1 MSMQIKPEI
10 KIDTAGIAMKIRKAA
25 EKALPT
31 VTDQILKDTKQYV
44 PRREGNLG
52 GTLER
57 SASTPYYLSPTKA
70 ELRWS
75 TVYANYVY
83 KGVSKHGRPL
93 RYNKHPN
100 KYAGAEW
107 CKRAK
112 ELHLS
117 DWNSTLNQEMRKY
130 FKNG

>member
-1 MSMQIKPEI
+1 MSLQIKPEI

-25 EKALPT
+25 EKALPE
-31 VTDQILKDTKQYV
+31 VTADILKDTKPYV

-52 GTLER
+52 GTLEK
-57 SASTPYYLSPTKA
+57 SASTPFFINPTEA
-70 ELRWS
+70 ELRWR

-83 KGVSKHGRPL
+83 KGVSKRGKPL
-93 RYNKHPN
+93 RYNKQPN
-100 KYAGAEW
+100 KEAGAEW

-117 DWNSTLNQEMRKY
+117 DWNSTLNQEMRKH

>member
-25 EKALPT
+25 ERSLPT
-31 VTDQILKDTKQYV
+31 VTDQILKDTTQYV
-44 PRREGNLG
+44 PRRG
-52 GTLER
+52 GDLER
-57 SASTPYYLSPTKA
+57 SSENPYYLGTKA
-70 ELRWS
+70 EITWS
-75 TVYANYVY
+75 TIYANYVY
-83 KGVSKHGRPL
+83 KGVSKRGKPL
-93 RYNKHPN
+93 KYNKDPHRF
-100 KYAGAEW
+100 AGAEW

-117 DWNSTLNQEMRKY
+117 DWNSTLNQEMRKH

>member
-1 MSMQIKPEI
+1 MSLQIKPEI

-25 EKALPT
+25 ERSLPV
-31 VTDQILKDTKQYV
+31 VTDQMLADTKQYV

-57 SASTPYYLSPTKA
+57 SASTPYYLGTKA
-70 ELRWS
+70 EITWS
-75 TVYANYVY
+75 TIYANYVY
-83 KGVSKHGRPL
+83 KGVSKRGKPL
-93 RYNKHPN
+93 KYNKNPHRF
-100 KYAGAEW
+100 AGAEW

-117 DWNSTLNQEMRKY
+117 RWNSVLNQEMRRR

>member
-1 MSMQIKPEI
+1 MSLQIKPEI

-25 EKALPT
+25 ERSLPT

-44 PRREGNLG
+44 PRREGSQG
-52 GTLER
+52 GTLEE
-57 SASTPYYLSPTKA
+57 SAYNPYILGTKA
-70 ELRWS
+70 EITWS
-75 TVYANYVY
+75 TEYANYVY
-83 KGVSKHGRPL
+83 KGISKRGRPL
-93 RYNKHPN
+93 RYNKQPN

-117 DWNSTLNQEMRKY
+117 DWNSVLNQEMRKR